1 MADDRQE
8 EETLEHLLLDRDR
21 CGLLRERMAAQVQ
34 ELYWHICCVLGF
46 EQNRSEET
54 EDLPTPWY
62 SVNFVI
68 CLLLYCIVN
77 FLQSVFDNS
86 FNSETSAILSGPA
99 RRRWTF
105 LQSGVSA
112 GKSGLLARGRKRTRL
127 EASGEVGQILSLI
140 WSSGG

>member
-86 FNSETSAILSGPA
+86 LTSEEKMDFPS
-99 RRRWTF
+99 
-105 LQSGVSA
+105 V
-112 GKSGLLARGRKRTRL
+112 GR
-127 EASGEVGQILSLI
+127 VC
-140 WSSGG
+140 W